1 MATSTRSNGRASGT
15 PARGSSSKTAPTK
28 KLPAANSRGGTAG
41 RGSGAAKGKSTEPE
55 RPPLLA
61 RAWMGLAHVTGGTA
75 RALGPE
81 TLQKEERRDGLPF
94 FIIVLAVVGAV
105 VEWFLIN
112 DPIAQALDSWTF
124 GGLFGRVAFALPVVM
139 LIFAVWLF
147 RHPSSVHDNTRI
159 GIGLGL
165 LLVTVSALCHLF
177 GGQPEPREGM
187 AVLARAG
194 GILGWML
201 AQPLILLITE
211 VGAAIVVI
219 VLLVLALL
227 IITKTPPN
235 RIPARFR

>member
-1 MATSTRSNGRASGT
+1 
-15 PARGSSSKTAPTK
+15 
-28 KLPAANSRGGTAG
+28 
-41 RGSGAAKGKSTEPE
+41 
-55 RPPLLA
+55 
-61 RAWMGLAHVTGGTA
+61 MGLAHLVGGAA

-94 FIIVLAVVGAV
+94 FIILLAVVGAV

-139 LIFAVWLF
+139 LLFAVWLF

-159 GIGLGL
+159 GIGVGL
-165 LLVTVSALCHLF
+165 LLVTVSGLCHLF

-211 VGAAIVVI
+211 AGAAIVI
-219 VLLVLALL
+219 VLVLALSLL

-235 RIPARFR
+235 RIPSRSRLR